1 VRVNLHP
8 RGLLFW
14 FGQILWMIVI
24 VASRYDAPARRLKER
39 WAGSGARLFT
49 CEDLS
54 VSGWRSRVT
63 DPAHS
68 TAVIGGLQ
76 VKQSEIRGVFTR
88 LQWVW
93 EGELVDIAAGDRAY
107 VAAEMAAF
115 LVFWL
120 SGLTCPMLNRPT
132 ANSLSGPGW
141 GRERWNFAASK
152 AGMLVSPIR
161 RFASLAS
168 ASSRDVEVQNKPV
181 LATVVG
187 GQCIGEVHPA
197 LAEQTRRLADIAGLD
212 FLGVQ
217 FSSAEA
223 DASFVGVNLFPDI
236 EDGRVADAALNYFA

>member
-1 VRVNLHP
+1 MTAPLAGR
-8 RGLLFW
+8 LLW
-14 FGQILWMIVI
+14 SQHIPWMIII
-24 VASRYDAPARRLKER
+24 VASRYDAPAQRLKDR
-39 WAGSGARLFT
+39 WAGSGAQLLT
-49 CEDLS
+49 CKDLS
-54 VSGWRSRVT
+54 VCGWRCRVS

-68 TAVIGGLQ
+68 TAVIGGSQ
-76 VKQSEIRGVFTR
+76 IKQSEIRGVFMR

-93 EGELVDIAAGDRAY
+93 EGELLDIAAGDRAY

-120 SGLTCPMLNRPT
+120 SGLSCPMLNRPT

-152 AGMLVSPIR
+152 AGMRVSPIR

-168 ASSRDVEVQNKPV
+168 ASGQAVEVQNKPV
-181 LATVVG
+181 LATVAG
-187 GQCIGEVHPA
+187 GQCVGEVHSA
-197 LAEQTRRLADIAGLD
+197 LAEQTRRLADIAGVD

-236 EDGRVADAALNYFA
+236 QDGRIADMALNYFA